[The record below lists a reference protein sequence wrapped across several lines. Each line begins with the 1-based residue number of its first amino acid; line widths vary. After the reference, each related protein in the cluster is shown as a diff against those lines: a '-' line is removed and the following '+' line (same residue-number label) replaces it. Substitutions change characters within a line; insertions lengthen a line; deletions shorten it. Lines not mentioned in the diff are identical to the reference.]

1 MKTIKWFIP
10 MLAAVLIPLNAP
22 AQSKLPAPLP
32 EYTPVTD
39 ARLLK
44 PEAHNWLQI
53 RGGYDGIG
61 YSALDKINT
70 GNVKRLVPVWSYST
84 GQLEGHQAP
93 PIVNNGVMFISTPRN
108 QVLALNAKTGAQIW
122 RYQRDFAEDVN
133 HPHPT
138 NRGVALY
145 NDKVYLATMDAF
157 VVCLD
162 ARTGKLVW
170 ETKLA
175 ENKANYYFT
184 LAPLIAK
191 GKVMVGSSGGEYGI
205 RGFIAAVDAET
216 GKEAWRTYTIPAPGE
231 PGSETW
237 QGNQWKSG
245 GGSVWVTGNYDPKL
259 GLAYFGTG
267 NPGPWPADAHPGD
280 NLYTTSVIAL
290 DVETG
295 KIRGHHQYHW
305 NDNWDWDEVSTPLLF
320 DVKRN
325 GRTFPALV
333 HPGRNGYL
341 WLLERKQDSVGFV
354 DAKPFVKQEVFTA
367 IDPKTGRP
375 TYDMSKRL
383 LVGKTTT
390 FCPSHWGGKDWPP
403 AAYNPKTNLIYI
415 PAHENL
421 CVTLAGEAKIAP
433 YEPGKRYVGTDASKT
448 RLFPREG
455 AKYIGEVQA
464 WDMNTGKK
472 AWSYPYPDMDINWG
486 PLLTTAGGLVFAGGS
501 QDRKFRAL
509 DVRNGKLLW
518 EFVTNS
524 GVTAMPS
531 SYMVDGVQYIAVQS
545 GWGVDAQKMTGRL
558 NDSMNRKVTVPQ
570 GGVVWVFAV
579 K

>member
-1 MKTIKWFIP
+1 M
-10 MLAAVLIPLNAP
+10 
-22 AQSKLPAPLP
+22 
-32 EYTPVTD
+32 
-39 ARLLK
+39 
-44 PEAHNWLQI
+44 
-53 RGGYDGIG
+53 G
-61 YSALDKINT
+61 YSPLDKINT
-70 GNVKRLVPVWSYST
+70 TNVKRLTPVWSYST

-108 QVLALNAKTGAQIW
+108 QVLALDARTGRQIW
-122 RYQRDFAEDVN
+122 RYQREFAEDVN

-145 NDKVYLATMDAF
+145 KDKVYLATMDAF

-162 ARTGKLVW
+162 AKTGKLVW

-191 GKVMVGSSGGEYGI
+191 GKVMVGSSGAEYGI
-205 RGFIAAVDAET
+205 RGFVAAVDAET

-231 PGSETW
+231 PGGDTW
-237 QGNQWKSG
+237 QGDEWKTG
-245 GGSVWVTGNYDPKL
+245 GGSVWVTGSYDPKL
-259 GLAYFGTG
+259 GIAYFGTG
-267 NPGPWPADAHPGD
+267 NPSPWPSDAHPGD
-280 NLYTTSVIAL
+280 NLYTTSVMAL

-305 NDNWDWDEVSTPLLF
+305 NDNWDWDEVSAPLLF

-341 WLLERKQDSVGFV
+341 WLLERKQDGIGFI
-354 DAKPFVKQEVFTA
+354 DAKPYVYQDVFTA

-375 TYDMSKRL
+375 SYNMDKRL
-383 LVGKTTT
+383 MVGKPTT
-390 FCPSHWGGKDWPP
+390 FCPSLWGGKDWPP

-415 PAHENL
+415 PAHDNL
-421 CVTLAGEAKIAP
+421 CSFMVGEAKIAP
-433 YEPGKRYVGTDASKT
+433 YAAGKRYVGTDASKT

-472 AWSYPYPDMDINWG
+472 VWSYPYPNMDINWG
-486 PLLTTAGGLVFAGGS
+486 PVMTTAGGLVFAGGS
-501 QDRKFRAL
+501 EDRKFRAL
-509 DVRNGKLLW
+509 DARSGKLLW

-524 GVTAMPS
+524 GVTAMPA

-545 GWGVDAQKMTGRL
+545 GWGVDAQKMTARL
-558 NDSMNRKVTVPQ
+558 NTSMKRNVQVPQ
-570 GGVVWVFAV
+570 GGVVWVFAL

>member
-1 MKTIKWFIP
+1 MKTMRWLIP
-10 MLAAVLIPLNAP
+10 MFGAVLIPLLVQ
-22 AQSKLPAPLP
+22 AQQKMP
-32 EYTPVTD
+32 EYSPVTD
-39 ARLLK
+39 ERLLK
-44 PEAHNWLQI
+44 PEPHNWLQI
-53 RGGYDGIG
+53 RGGYDGTG
-61 YSALDKINT
+61 YSPLDKINT

-108 QVLALNAKTGAQIW
+108 QVLALNAKTGQQIW
-122 RYQRDFAEDVN
+122 RYQREFAEDVN

-145 NDKVYLATMDAF
+145 RDKVYLATMDAF

-191 GKVMVGSSGGEYGI
+191 GKVMVGSSGAEYGI
-205 RGFIAAVDAET
+205 RGFVAAVDAET
-216 GKEAWRTYTIPAPGE
+216 GKEVWRTHTVPAPGE
-231 PGSETW
+231 PGSDTW
-237 QGNQWKSG
+237 QGDHWKSG

-341 WLLERKQDSVGFV
+341 WLLERKQDSIGFI

-375 TYDMSKRL
+375 SYNMDKRL
-383 LVGKTTT
+383 LVGKEVT

-403 AAYNPKTNLIYI
+403 AAYNPKTNLLYI

-433 YEPGKRYVGTDASKT
+433 YQPGKRYVGTDASKT

-472 AWSYPYPDMDINWG
+472 VWSYPYPDMDINWG
-486 PLLTTAGGLVFAGGS
+486 PVLTTAGGLVFTAGS

-509 DVRNGKLLW
+509 DGRTGKLLW

-524 GVTAMPS
+524 GITAMPA

-558 NDSMNRKVTVPQ
+558 NDSMNRKIQVPQ

>member
-1 MKTIKWFIP
+1 MKTVRWFVP
-10 MLAAVLIPLNAP
+10 MLAAMLMPLVPLAVH
-22 AQSKLPAPLP
+22 AQQKMPDYSS
-32 EYTPVTD
+32 VTD
-39 ARLLK
+39 ERLLK
-44 PEAHNWLQI
+44 PEPHNWLQI
-53 RGGYDGIG
+53 RGGYDGTG
-61 YSALDKINT
+61 YSPLDKINT

-108 QVLALNAKTGAQIW
+108 QVLALNAKTGQQIW
-122 RYQRDFAEDVN
+122 RYQREFADDVN

-145 NDKVYLATMDAF
+145 KDKVYLATMDAF

-191 GKVMVGSSGGEYGI
+191 GKVMVGSSGAEYGI
-205 RGFIAAVDAET
+205 RGFVAAVDAET

-237 QGNQWKSG
+237 QGDHWKTG
-245 GGSVWVTGNYDPKL
+245 GGSVWVTGSYDPKL

-267 NPGPWPADAHPGD
+267 NPGPWPSDAHPGD

-305 NDNWDWDEVSTPLLF
+305 NDNWDWDEVSAPLLF

-341 WLLERKQDSVGFV
+341 WLLERKQDGIGFI
-354 DAKPFVKQEVFTA
+354 DAKPYVHQDVFTA
-367 IDPKTGRP
+367 IDPKSGRP
-375 TYDMSKRL
+375 TYDMNKRL
-383 LVGKTTT
+383 MVGKPTT
-390 FCPSHWGGKDWPP
+390 FCPSLWGGKDWPP
-403 AAYNPKTNLIYI
+403 AAYNPKTNLLYI

-421 CVTLAGEAKIAP
+421 CSFLVGEAKIAP

-509 DVRNGKLLW
+509 DARSGKLLW

-545 GWGVDAQKMTGRL
+545 GWGVDAQKMTARL
-558 NDSMNRKVTVPQ
+558 NSSMNRQITVPQ

>member
-1 MKTIKWFIP
+1 MAQVMGCAMTLPGTALAQGKTP
-10 MLAAVLIPLNAP
+10 D
-22 AQSKLPAPLP
+22 
-32 EYTPVTD
+32 YTPVTE

-44 PEAHNWLQI
+44 PEAQNWLMI
-53 RGGYDGIG
+53 RGGYHGNG
-61 YSALDKINT
+61 YSPLDQINT
-70 GNVKRLVPVWSYST
+70 GNVKGLVPVWTYST

-93 PIVNNGVMFISTPRN
+93 PMVNNGIMFISTPRN
-108 QVLALNAKTGAQIW
+108 QVLALNAKTGELIW
-122 RYQRDFAEDVN
+122 RYQREFADDVN

-170 ETKLA
+170 ETKLGD
-175 ENKANYYFT
+175 NKANYYFT

-237 QGNQWKSG
+237 QGDQWKSG
-245 GGSVWVTGNYDPKL
+245 GGSVWVTGHYDPKL
-259 GLAYFGTG
+259 NLAYWGTG
-267 NPGPWPADAHPGD
+267 NAGPWPADAHPGD
-280 NLYTTSVIAL
+280 NLYTTSVLAL
-290 DVETG
+290 DVDTG

-305 NDNWDWDEVSTPLLF
+305 GDNWDWDEVSTPLLV
-320 DVKRN
+320 DVNRG

-333 HPGRNGYL
+333 HPARNGYL
-341 WLLERKQDSVGFV
+341 WLLERKQDGIGFV

-375 TYDMSKRL
+375 SYDMDKRL
-383 LVGKTTT
+383 LVGKTVT

-403 AAYNPKTNLIYI
+403 AAFNPKTNMLYV

-421 CVTLAGEAKIAP
+421 CSTLVGEAKIAQ
-433 YEPGKRYVGTDASKT
+433 YAPGKRYVGTDAAKT
-448 RLFPREG
+448 RVFPREG
-455 AKYIGEVQA
+455 ADHIGEVQA
-464 WDMNTGKK
+464 WDLNSGKK
-472 AWSYPYPDMDINWG
+472 VWTYKLPGMSVNWG
-486 PLLTTAGGLVFAGGS
+486 PVLTTAGGLVFNGGS
-501 QDRKFRAL
+501 ADRIFRAL
-509 DVRNGKLLW
+509 DARSGKLLW
-518 EFVTNS
+518 QFKTNS
-524 GVTAMPS
+524 GVTGMPS
-531 SYMVDGVQYIAVQS
+531 SYMIDGVQYIAVQS
-545 GWGVDAQKMTGRL
+545 GWGVDAQKMVARL
-558 NDSMNRKVTVPQ
+558 NGSMKTHVSVPQ